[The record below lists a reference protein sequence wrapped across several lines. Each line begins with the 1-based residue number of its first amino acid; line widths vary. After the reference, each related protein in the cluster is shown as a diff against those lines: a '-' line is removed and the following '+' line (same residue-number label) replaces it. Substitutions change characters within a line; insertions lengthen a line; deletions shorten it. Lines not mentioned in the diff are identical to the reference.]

1 MQCKEKTIEEHDKY
15 LKINTDSVKYT
26 GKTSFMRKHF
36 ASNSDI
42 EIILRNMRCG
52 LILRNLFFLYLLIY
66 FYFRIKVINDI
77 LKSVKKHK

>member
-1 MQCKEKTIEEHDKY
+1 MHKT
-15 LKINTDSVKYT
+15 
-26 GKTSFMRKHF
+26 F
-36 ASNSDI
+36 APNSEIDI
-42 EIILRNMRCG
+42 IVRNMRCG

>member
-1 MQCKEKTIEEHDKY
+1 
-15 LKINTDSVKYT
+15 
-26 GKTSFMRKHF
+26 MRKHF
-36 ASNSDI
+36 APNSDI

-77 LKSVKKHK
+77 LKCVKKLENFAK